1 MGSVNIECREV
12 NDISTRVGKV
22 VFSREMLMKSTEEE
36 LLAIFSNLF
45 PLLIQDD
52 HSKGLMEQKAYYGY
66 SPYFRKLEPGTE
78 PPEYTMWFKRTESG
92 KVFFDRFEEV
102 II

>member
-1 MGSVNIECREV
+1 
-12 NDISTRVGKV
+12 
-22 VFSREMLMKSTEEE
+22 MLMKSTEEE

-66 SPYFRKLEPGTE
+66 SPYFRKLEQGQNHLNIQCGLRE
-78 PPEYTMWFKRTESG
+78 L
-92 KVFFDRFEEV
+92 KVVKSFLIDLKK
-102 II
+102 